1 MGVCVWFLLKFNM
14 ILTQSQLRKKQVHE
28 NGKAQPNEQSYLN
41 ILTITYISLY
51 IRRERERESFY
62 CAGLHNLKSA
72 AFVLTL
78 ISL

>member
-1 MGVCVWFLLKFNM
+1 MWVCVWFLLKFNM

-51 IRRERERESFY
+51 IRRERELLLCWTAQFKK
-62 CAGLHNLKSA
+62 CCFCPHTHL
-72 AFVLTL
+72 FVTL
-78 ISL
+78 